1 MLLLGAGCAPV
12 APAPGGV
19 NFGLM
24 GDTPYSPSQAARLD
38 HLIDDLD
45 KEPLAF
51 VAHVGDIGQSRPDE
65 ACGDA
70 WLLERREQFRR
81 IRHPFVLVPGDNE
94 WSDCRDPQ
102 ARLKKWRELF
112 CGLASMPASM
122 RLERQPGEFCEH
134 VRWRVGDTLFVA
146 INVPGGRYAGTHL
159 GHEARERAVF
169 AWLEEAERMAPPR
182 LAVVMQADPFV
193 PGGAFDRLKEKLA
206 RMAEARPG
214 AVVLIHGDT
223 HLYRDDMP
231 LPGLRR
237 VEVWG
242 APFVSWLRGTLRD
255 GDFEVEQTRQY

>member
-1 MLLLGAGCAPV
+1 MAGCAPI

-38 HLIDDLD
+38 RLIDDLD

-51 VAHVGDIGQSRPDE
+51 VVHVGDIGQSRPDE

-81 IRHPFVLVPGDNE
+81 IRHPFILIPGDNE
-94 WSDCRDPQ
+94 WSDCKDPA

-112 CGLASMPASM
+112 CDLPLMPASLH
-122 RLERQPGEFCEH
+122 LERQAGEFCEH
-134 VRWRVGDTLFVA
+134 LRWRSGDTLFVA
-146 INVPGGRYAGTHL
+146 INVPGGRYAASHP

-169 AWLEEAERMAPPR
+169 AWLDEAERLAPPR
-182 LAVVMQADPFV
+182 LAIVMQADPFV
-193 PGGAFDRLKEKLA
+193 AGGAFDRLKAKLA
-206 RMAEARPG
+206 RMAARGPG
-214 AVVLIHGDT
+214 EVVLIHGDT
-223 HLYRDDMP
+223 HVYRDDMP

-237 VEVWG
+237 IEVWG
-242 APFVSWLRGTLRD
+242 APFVSWLRGTLLRD
-255 GDFEVEQTRQY
+255 GALRVEQTRQY